1 MRLDI
6 WYIAL
11 ALIFLLAGEVAG
23 EWMARS
29 HDHSAALIHSHL
41 SALGWASFAAFGLI
55 HRTYP
60 TLRESGLALPQF
72 VLASAST
79 VFFIGGMWVIWM
91 VGNPWGAIV
100 GAYGLIA
107 ATLMFTL
114 MFFQR
119 VVFANTRD

>member
-11 ALIFLLAGEVAG
+11 ALVFLLAGEFAG

-41 SALGWASFAAFGLI
+41 VAVGWASFAVFGLI
-55 HRTYP
+55 HRSYP
-60 TLRESGLALPQF
+60 TLRDSRIALAQF
-72 VLASAST
+72 LLASASA
-79 VFFIGGMWVIWM
+79 VIFVGGMWVMWM
-91 VGNPWGAIV
+91 IGDPWAAIV

-107 ATLMFTL
+107 ATLMFVI
-114 MFFQR
+114 MFFGR
-119 VVFANTRD
+119 VVFAKVGD

>member
-11 ALIFLLAGEVAG
+11 ALVFLLAGEAAG

-41 SALGWASFAAFGLI
+41 NALGWASFAAFGLI

-60 TLRESGLALPQF
+60 TLRTSRLALPQF
-72 VLASAST
+72 LLASAST
-79 VFFIGGMWVIWM
+79 VFFIGGMWAMWM
-91 VGNPWGAIV
+91 VGDPWGAII

-107 ATLMFTL
+107 ATLMFVV
-114 MFFQR
+114 MFFR
-119 VVFANTRD
+119 HVVLAKTSD